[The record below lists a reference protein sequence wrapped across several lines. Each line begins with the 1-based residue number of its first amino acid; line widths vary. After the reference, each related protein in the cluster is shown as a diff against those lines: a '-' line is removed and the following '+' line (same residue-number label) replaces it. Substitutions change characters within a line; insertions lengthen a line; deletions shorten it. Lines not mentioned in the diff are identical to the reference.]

1 MFLYICLIYDQRSI
15 FAKSGVGL
23 EFNDNNALELDIA
36 LELSNEL
43 EAVNADA
50 EVNCRVNK
58 RAIDLM
64 RSRGL
69 LAMTIPAIYGGAEL
83 DVLDN
88 LKVIE
93 QLSYADSAIG
103 WSAMIYSKTAHLGA
117 AMPERWARQVYSHQG
132 EGEGEMASCP
142 ITAAA
147 AAPTGR
153 GQKVDGGII
162 VSGRWA
168 WGSGAY
174 NADWIAGGTLVEDN
188 GEIVRLANGQPAVHL
203 IFFKREEVLLH
214 DNWDPSGLRGT
225 GSGDFEVT
233 EVFVPEGRWMILDG
247 TSRMIDTPL
256 YRFPALSYF
265 AAAVASVPLGI
276 ARRALDDFQVLVSAN
291 GKTGKSSKTGNLIVQ
306 FEFGQAEALVGSAR
320 HVLWGSTGEMW
331 KKIICGTDVLIE
343 DKRQLRLAAVQA
355 TQMCAQ
361 AVAMLY
367 SAAGGAA
374 LQGHCSMQKHFRDI
388 NAATQHRQVGREFY
402 RLAGGARLDGESA
415 GLL

>member
-1 MFLYICLIYDQRSI
+1 M
-15 FAKSGVGL
+15 
-23 EFNDNNALELDIA
+23 EFNDNRAPELNIA
-36 LELSNEL
+36 VELSQEL
-43 EAVNADA
+43 EAFNVDA

-64 RSRGL
+64 RSSGL
-69 LAMTIPAIYGGAEL
+69 LAMTIPAVYGGAEL

-93 QLSYADSAIG
+93 QLSYADSALG

-117 AMPERWARQVYSHQG
+117 AMPEHWARQVYSHQG
-132 EGEGEMASCP
+132 EGETQVCP
-142 ITAAA
+142 ITAGA
-147 AAPTGR
+147 AAPTGKGR
-153 GQKVDGGII
+153 KVDGGIM
-162 VSGRWA
+162 VTGRWA

-174 NADWIAGGTLVEDN
+174 HADWIAGGTLVEDN

-203 IFFKREEVLLH
+203 VFFKREEVLLH
-214 DNWDPSGLRGT
+214 ENWDPSGLRGT
-225 GSGDFEVT
+225 GSSDFEVT
-233 EVFVPEGRWMILDG
+233 EVFVPEGRWMVLDG
-247 TSRMIDTPL
+247 ITRVLDTPL

-265 AAAVASVPLGI
+265 AAAVAVVPLGI

-291 GKTGKSSKTGNLIVQ
+291 GKTGKSSKTGNSIVQ
-306 FEFGQAEALVGSAR
+306 FEFGQAEALVASAR
-320 HVLWGSTGEMW
+320 HVIWGSTGEMW
-331 KKIICGTDVLIE
+331 NQIISGTDVELE
-343 DKRQLRLAAVQA
+343 DKRQVRLAAVQA
-355 TQMCAQ
+355 TQMCTQ

-388 NAATQHRQVGREFY
+388 NAATQHRQVSREFY
-402 RLAGGARLDGESA
+402 RLAGGVRLDGESP

>member
-1 MFLYICLIYDQRSI
+1 
-15 FAKSGVGL
+15 L
-23 EFNDNNALELDIA
+23 EFNDNRAPELNIA
-36 LELSNEL
+36 VELSQEL
-43 EAVNADA
+43 EAFNVDA

-64 RSRGL
+64 RSSGL
-69 LAMTIPAIYGGAEL
+69 LAMTIPAVYGGAEL

-93 QLSYADSAIG
+93 QLSYADSALG

-117 AMPERWARQVYSHQG
+117 AMPEHWARQVYSHQG
-132 EGEGEMASCP
+132 EGETQVCP
-142 ITAAA
+142 ITAGA
-147 AAPTGR
+147 AAPTGKGR
-153 GQKVDGGII
+153 KVDGGIM
-162 VSGRWA
+162 VTGRWA

-174 NADWIAGGTLVEDN
+174 HADWIAGGTLVEDN

-203 IFFKREEVLLH
+203 VFFKREEVLLH
-214 DNWDPSGLRGT
+214 ENWDPSGLRGT
-225 GSGDFEVT
+225 GSSDFEVT
-233 EVFVPEGRWMILDG
+233 EVFVPEGRWMVLDG
-247 TSRMIDTPL
+247 ITRVLDTPL

-265 AAAVASVPLGI
+265 AAAVAVVPLGI

-291 GKTGKSSKTGNLIVQ
+291 GKTGKSSKTGNSIVQ
-306 FEFGQAEALVGSAR
+306 FEFGQAEALVASAR
-320 HVLWGSTGEMW
+320 HVIWGSTGEMW
-331 KKIICGTDVLIE
+331 NQIISGTDVELE
-343 DKRQLRLAAVQA
+343 DKRQVRLAAVQA
-355 TQMCAQ
+355 TQMCTQ

-388 NAATQHRQVGREFY
+388 NAATQHRQVSREFY
-402 RLAGGARLDGESA
+402 RLAGGVRLDGESP